1 MLYYE
6 LHVHICVR
14 NILFPLK
21 CECHPLHYY
30 PVGTTAGT
38 LTGQSSTQ
46 PISQGQVQPVQQPPA
61 TNPSSHPNIASEMQ
75 QLQVLSSPKQPK
87 QPTPIPLPNSQQ
99 QPSSLSAVETYA
111 HYLKFDIYL
120 RQKFPTYGKW
130 PPNPAKK
137 FINLAL
143 IKKQKLSKEEMDHFT
158 RQTIRGDIDDI
169 VKEKQP
175 ISMETIGQ
183 PKGKLLPKCIL
194 VEGAPGV
201 GKSTFAWKLCR
212 KWSKGKLLQQYRLVV
227 LLRLR
232 DKRVREAVS
241 VSDLFYFYN
250 RQIQQTV
257 VQEIQ
262 ATGGRGVLLLFEGYD
277 ELPAK
282 LRTGNSIFLDVI
294 KGHELPTATILVT
307 SRPSASGPLYEECRD
322 FIAQHVEILGFTD
335 ENIQSYL
342 ESTTSH
348 DPSLL
353 QGLQQY
359 LTYYPHIRP
368 MLYIPLNCAIVVE
381 VYRVNKSNK
390 TLIPKT
396 WTDLYSSLLRS
407 LLLRYLDDHPV
418 HQRQSWKTNRICD
431 LPADVYQQL
440 CEVSRIACEGIQ
452 QDQQVIFS
460 DLPSDFNSLGLM
472 QCVPELYVDEV
483 ASESFNFL
491 HLTLQEYLAALH
503 LSVQPVKK
511 QMELFKMYQK
521 QLSESHRLLSWSR
534 DSNDHSHTH
543 FRTVL
548 RFLAGLGKFIDYPI
562 SSIRSLLTDPGPAIS
577 SSDLRISLD
586 GLHWMFEARCSNVCE
601 ALGMLVVSV
610 VSVGRT
616 INSFN
621 GFVLGYCVAYTNCPW
636 KVILGRCGVGDEGVT
651 MLVRG
656 AMEGEGKH
664 SGHISVMDMMHNKI
678 TSTGLNQLLNIPK
691 LLKFRQLL
699 LPGNP
704 LGRGGAVLL
713 LKSPLVHNLEVLSL
727 VGTGIGVEDCQALSE
742 LLSSSPTLQRI
753 YISGNALPPE
763 AVELIITGLKNHTV
777 LEKLNIG
784 GSQFSL
790 QNCISLASLTQP
802 PRHLRLQYCRIDDE
816 GAIQVAKLLNQN
828 TITSLLLEG
837 NPLIDS
843 GASSFARKLSH
854 NTSVVK
860 LGLNC
865 ESIGLEG
872 TQKLIDS
879 LAYNKTLRTLQ
890 LPGKYESSVRTSEAY
905 QRVKARIVWSGGKW
919 FVLLPVDLYECVSIT
934 IVTVKVMYN

>member
-1 MLYYE
+1 MPSSSL
-6 LHVHICVR
+6 V
-14 NILFPLK
+14 F
-21 CECHPLHYY
+21 
-30 PVGTTAGT
+30 VGTTAGT
-38 LTGQSSTQ
+38 LTAQPSTQ
-46 PISQGQVQPVQQPPA
+46 TISQGQVQPIQQPPA
-61 TNPSSHPNIASEMQ
+61 SNPSPRPNLASEMQ
-75 QLQVLSSPKQPK
+75 QSQVLTSSSQPA
-87 QPTPIPLPNSQQ
+87 PIPVALTQQ
-99 QPSSLSAVETYA
+99 QPPSLSAVETYA
-111 HYLKFDIYL
+111 HYLKFDVYL

-130 PPNPAKK
+130 PPNTAKK

-158 RQTIRGDIDDI
+158 RKTIRGDIDDI

-175 ISMETIGQ
+175 ITIETIGQ
-183 PKGKLLPKCIL
+183 PKDNILPKCIL

-232 DKRVREAVS
+232 DKRVREAKS

-250 RQIQQTV
+250 HQIQPTV

-282 LRTGNSIFLDVI
+282 LRTDNSIFLDVI

-381 VYRVNKSNK
+381 VYRVYKSTK

-418 HQRQSWKTNRICD
+418 HQRQSWKTNSFRD
-431 LPADVYQQL
+431 LPADVYQHL
-440 CEVSRIACEGIQ
+440 CEVSRIAYEGIQ

-491 HLTLQEYLAALH
+491 HLTFQEYLAALH
-503 LSVQPVKK
+503 LSEQPVEE
-511 QMELFKMYQK
+511 QIEFFKNYQTQK
-521 QLSESHRLLSWSR
+521 SESHVLLLRSR
-534 DSNDHSHTH
+534 ESIDQSHTQ
-543 FRTVL
+543 FQTVL
-548 RFLAGLGKFIDYPI
+548 RFLAGLGKFTDYPI
-562 SSIRSLLTDPGPAIS
+562 SSVELLLTDPAYVFS
-577 SSDLRISLD
+577 SSELRISLD

-601 ALGMLVVSV
+601 ALGMSV
-610 VSVGRT
+610 VDVKLPGSTVT
-616 INSFN
+616 SFDC
-621 GFVLGYCVAYTNCPW
+621 FVLGYCVFHSNYPW
-636 KVILGRCGVGDEGVT
+636 KIYFGGRRIGDEGVT

-656 AMEGEGKH
+656 AMEGVKGEGKH
-664 SGHISVMDMMHNKI
+664 CGHISVMDMSRNKI
-678 TSTGLNQLLNIPK
+678 TSTGLNQLLKIPELMKLRK
-691 LLKFRQLL
+691 LLLS
-699 LPGNP
+699 GNP
-704 LGRGGAVLL
+704 FGRGGAVSLL
-713 LKSPLVHNLEVLSL
+713 NSPLVYNLEELSL
-727 VGTGIGVEDCQALSE
+727 DDIGIGVEDCQALSK
-742 LLSSSPTLQRI
+742 LLSSSLTIQRI
-753 YISGNALPPE
+753 DIDHNALPPE
-763 AVELIITGLKNHTV
+763 AVELIITGLKNHPA
-777 LEKLNIG
+777 LEELSIA

-790 QNCISLASLTQP
+790 QNCISLASLTEP
-802 PRHLRLQYCRIDDE
+802 PQHLTLVHCHIDDE
-816 GAIQVAKLLNQN
+816 GAIEVAKLLNQN
-828 TITSLLLEG
+828 TVTTLILG
-837 NPLIDS
+837 DNPISVS
-843 GASSFARKLSH
+843 GASEFVKKLFY
-854 NTSVVK
+854 NTS
-860 LGLNC
+860 LINLHLDC

-879 LAYNKTLRTLQ
+879 LQHNTTLQ
-890 LPGKYESSVRTSEAY
+890 TLCLPDKYESSVRTSQVY
-905 QRVKARIVWSGGKW
+905 RRVKDRIHWVNHHG
-919 FVLLPVDLYECVSIT
+919 
-934 IVTVKVMYN
+934 VTVQHRP

>member
-1 MLYYE
+1 
-6 LHVHICVR
+6 
-14 NILFPLK
+14 
-21 CECHPLHYY
+21 
-30 PVGTTAGT
+30 
-38 LTGQSSTQ
+38 
-46 PISQGQVQPVQQPPA
+46 
-61 TNPSSHPNIASEMQ
+61 
-75 QLQVLSSPKQPK
+75 
-87 QPTPIPLPNSQQ
+87 
-99 QPSSLSAVETYA
+99 
-111 HYLKFDIYL
+111 
-120 RQKFPTYGKW
+120 
-130 PPNPAKK
+130 
-137 FINLAL
+137 
-143 IKKQKLSKEEMDHFT
+143 MDRFT

-183 PKGKLLPKCIL
+183 PKDNILPKCIL

-212 KWSKGKLLQQYRLVV
+212 KWSKGKLLQQYKLVV

-232 DKRVREAVS
+232 DKRVREAKS
-241 VSDLFYFYN
+241 ISDLFYFYN

-342 ESTTSH
+342 VSTTSH
-348 DPSLL
+348 NPSLL
-353 QGLQQY
+353 EGLQQY
-359 LTYYPHIRP
+359 LTYYPHTRP

-418 HQRQSWKTNRICD
+418 HQRQSWKTNSFRD

-440 CEVSRIACEGIQ
+440 CEVSRIAYEGIL

-503 LSVQPVKK
+503 LSEQPAEEQIK
-511 QMELFKMYQK
+511 LFKKYQ
-521 QLSESHRLLSWSR
+521 LNTPLFFSH
-534 DSNDHSHTH
+534 SNDQSHTH

-548 RFLAGLGKFIDYPI
+548 RFLAGLGKFTDYPV
-562 SSIRSLLTDPGPAIS
+562 SSIRSLLTDPGRGIS
-577 SSDLRISLD
+577 SRDLMISLD
-586 GLHWMFEARCSNVCE
+586 GLHWMFEARCSNVRE
-601 ALGMLVVSV
+601 ALGMSV
-610 VSVGRT
+610 VGVHPPVGST
-616 INSFN
+616 VTSFDC
-621 GFVLGYCVAYTNCPW
+621 FVLGYCVSHSNCPW
-636 KVILGRCGVGDEGVT
+636 EVYLEWCGIGDEEVT

-664 SGHISVMDMMHNKI
+664 SGHISVMDMTLNKI
-678 TSTGLNQLLNIPK
+678 TSTGLNQLLKISELMK
-691 LLKFRQLL
+691 LRKLL
-699 LPGNP
+699 LPGNA
-704 LGRGGAVLL
+704 LGRGGAVSLL
-713 LKSPLVHNLEVLSL
+713 NSPLVYNLEGLSL
-727 VGTGIGVEDCQALSE
+727 AETGIGVEDCQALSK

-753 YISGNALPPE
+753 DINHNAPL
-763 AVELIITGLKNHTV
+763 LKQW
-777 LEKLNIG
+777 
-784 GSQFSL
+784 SSSSL
-790 QNCISLASLTQP
+790 
-802 PRHLRLQYCRIDDE
+802 
-816 GAIQVAKLLNQN
+816 
-828 TITSLLLEG
+828 
-837 NPLIDS
+837 DS
-843 GASSFARKLSH
+843 R
-854 NTSVVK
+854 T
-860 LGLNC
+860 
-865 ESIGLEG
+865 
-872 TQKLIDS
+872 
-879 LAYNKTLRTLQ
+879 TLH
-890 LPGKYESSVRTSEAY
+890 
-905 QRVKARIVWSGGKW
+905 
-919 FVLLPVDLYECVSIT
+919 
-934 IVTVKVMYN
+934 

>member
-1 MLYYE
+1 M
-6 LHVHICVR
+6 
-14 NILFPLK
+14 
-21 CECHPLHYY
+21 
-30 PVGTTAGT
+30 GTTAGT
-38 LTGQSSTQ
+38 LIGEPYTQ
-46 PISQGQVQPVQQPPA
+46 PISHGQAQPIQQPPA
-61 TNPSSHPNIASEMQ
+61 TNPSSHPNVASVTQ
-75 QLQVLSSPKQPK
+75 QSQALSSPKQPA
-87 QPTPIPLPNSQQ
+87 PFPPLSSPQQ
-99 QPSSLSAVETYA
+99 LPSLSAVETYA
-111 HYLKFDIYL
+111 HYLKFDVYL

-143 IKKQKLSKEEMDHFT
+143 IKKQKLSKEEMNRFT

-183 PKGKLLPKCIL
+183 LKGKLLPKCIL

-232 DKRVREAVS
+232 DNRVREAKS
-241 VSDLFYFYN
+241 ISDLFYFYN
-250 RQIQQTV
+250 PQIQQTV

-353 QGLQQY
+353 LGLQQY

-381 VYRVNKSNK
+381 VYRVYKSNK

-418 HQRQSWKTNRICD
+418 HQRQSWKTDSFRD

-440 CEVSRIACEGIQ
+440 CEVSRIAYEGIL

-460 DLPSDFNSLGLM
+460 DLASDFNSLGLM
-472 QCVPELYVDEV
+472 QCVPELYVDNV
-483 ASESFNFL
+483 SSKSFNFL
-491 HLTLQEYLAALH
+491 HLTLQEYLAAL
-503 LSVQPVKK
+503 
-511 QMELFKMYQK
+511 Y
-521 QLSESHRLLSWSR
+521 LSEQPAGEQIKLFINYRKQQLKIYRLLSLSR
-534 DSNDHSHTH
+534 DSNDQSHTH

-548 RFLAGLGKFIDYPI
+548 RFLAGLRKFTDYPV
-562 SSIRSLLTDPGPAIS
+562 SSIRSLLTDPGRGIS
-577 SSDLRISLD
+577 RSDLMISLD

-601 ALGMLVVSV
+601 ALGMSV
-610 VSVGRT
+610 VGVDPGVRT
-616 INSFN
+616 VTSFYC
-621 GFVLGYCVAYTNCPW
+621 FVLGYCVSHSNCAW
-636 KVILGRCGVGDEGVT
+636 VVTLFHCGIGDEEVT

-656 AMEGEGKH
+656 AKEGEAKH
-664 SGHISVMDMMHNKI
+664 SGHISVMNMGDNEI
-678 TSTGLNQLLNIPK
+678 TKTGLNQLLKIPELMK
-691 LLKFRQLL
+691 LIKLDLTS
-699 LPGNP
+699 NP
-704 LGRGGAVLL
+704 LGRGGAVSLL
-713 LKSPLVHNLEVLSL
+713 NSPLIHNLEELSL
-727 VGTGIGVEDCQALSE
+727 AETGIGVEDCQALSK
-742 LLSSSPTLQRI
+742 LLASSPTLQELN
-753 YISGNALPPE
+753 ISDNTLPPE
-763 AVELIITGLKNHTV
+763 AVELIITGLKNNTA
-777 LEKLNIG
+777 LEKLYIRL
-784 GSQFSL
+784 SQFSL

-802 PRHLRLQYCRIDDE
+802 KYLDLQYCDIHDE
-816 GAIQVAKLLNQN
+816 GAIEVAKLLNQN
-828 TITSLLLEG
+828 TVTLLLLGG
-837 NPLIDS
+837 NPIS
-843 GASSFARKLSH
+843 ANGAGVFAENLFY
-854 NTSVVK
+854 NTSMVM
-860 LGLNC
+860 LDLEC

-879 LAYNKTLRTLQ
+879 LSRNTTLRILC
-890 LPGKYESSVRTSEAY
+890 LPGEYESSVRTSAAY
-905 QRVKARIVWSGGKW
+905 QRVKDRIEWRSKW
-919 FVLLPVDLYECVSIT
+919 FVLLLPVYLYESVF
-934 IVTVKVMYN
+934 VTVATMYDVTVIAMHK